1 MFYAGDK
8 PGKGIYICTEC
19 NHRIILEDDQDKLPI
34 CPFCNCAEY
43 RKVESTPQTT

>member
-8 PGKGIYICTEC
+8 PGKGTYICTEC